1 MLNFNQ
7 KKDGILKKIYDNHY
21 INIFDSVNKVL
32 YLNSKIYSEFCE
44 ICNLLFEIIYEHGNF
59 NN

>member
-7 KKDGILKKIYDNHY
+7 KKDGILKKFMI
-21 INIFDSVNKVL
+21 IIILIFDSDNKVL